1 MCWHDLETCGNNHT
15 SLKGWCADQIR
26 SNVSSQHRAW
36 HISTS
41 QMFAFSSIFSH
52 WSFNWISFVVTNRPL
67 CAIEWMFWKVI
78 MWVNK
83 TCIQNVFMLS
93 NVMTAWSKWNQNHW
107 PLKNF
112 SLESLCHQELCCDI
126 RSTPIL
132 MVNHS
137 ASLSVLFGDSH
148 LYDLLSTQSKYS
160 RVLWEG
166 LDVVLLTKYQN
177 NKSIFHLCLLFT
189 FLFLHP

>member
-1 MCWHDLETCGNNHT
+1 
-15 SLKGWCADQIR
+15 
-26 SNVSSQHRAW
+26 
-36 HISTS
+36 
-41 QMFAFSSIFSH
+41 
-52 WSFNWISFVVTNRPL
+52 
-67 CAIEWMFWKVI
+67 MFWKVI

-137 ASLSVLFGDSH
+137 ASVSVLFGDSH

-177 NKSIFHLCLLFT
+177 NKSIFHLCLLFI
-189 FLFLHP
+189 FLFLHPRCSLLFTFYVISSYFIFSFGVCFPVAFAFLARVPLEDISPFLMWLF